1 MAAAV
6 MVAQV
11 LAQIFAA
18 VTAVTMTTVVL
29 VQGGSHD
36 GGDGSSD
43 PTMLMAIAMAMVAL
57 WSW

>member
-1 MAAAV
+1 

>member
-1 MAAAV
+1 

-11 LAQIFAA
+11 LAQILAA

-36 GGDGSSD
+36 GGDGSSG
-43 PTMLMAIAMAMVAL
+43 PTMLLAIAMAMVAL